1 MKLLRHV
8 FRSNYT
14 LKVSWEL
21 TMQFSEHQK
30 SQYLIERL
38 KRLFKQELGLYS
50 RNKLSEL
57 AGVLYYETMT

>member
-1 MKLLRHV
+1 
-8 FRSNYT
+8 
-14 LKVSWEL
+14 
-21 TMQFSEHQK
+21 MQFSEHQK